1 MLFVL
6 YLLSLLFTMKTH
18 RQLFTVAD
26 PDAHHH
32 EAGEKR
38 SIWPGLMQLT
48 GIAVVLAVV
57 SKVMTDALD
66 PALASLHFS
75 ETFAGI
81 IVLGSL
87 GNVAQLIGAIRFGRA
102 DKMDLAMSSTIGAA
116 TQASLA
122 MAPLLVFA
130 GQLFDAPMD
139 LLFSDFE
146 VLAIA
151 LQNELLALRTPA
163 KSKLIRSASA
173 AKGSTRSNRNDAAFS
188 PSAQKEPNSSLSG
201 KVRFIRTSLA
211 HPSRPAA
218 DRGRPGHSGV

>member
-87 GNVAQLIGAIRFGRA
+87 GNVAQLIGAIRCGRA
-102 DKMDLAMSSTIGAA
+102 DKMDLAMSSTISA

-122 MAPLLVFA
+122 MAPLLAFA

-173 AKGSTRSNRNDAAFS
+173 AKGSMRSNRNDAAFS